1 MPSEPSERGEEQG
14 QSGFST
20 PSTARVTPATSTD
33 ISRSVTPGVSKL
45 ADHSI
50 APTEGNAELEAF
62 RQQWR
67 KEVQSRTAGA
77 SQSEA
82 TASSP
87 SPDGLSKQIP
97 LGKAAEQS
105 EAAVLSTALPAKEA
119 RRTAKAAQ
127 CAPDADQGRVAANLS
142 HHDELDRSLI
152 EEEDEEGS
160 SSRPHSPSLASGLL
174 GVPEAAQA
182 PTIWRREPPAAQ
194 LDEVEDTIA
203 TQKPVAPDLAAAR
216 AKRAAE
222 HAKQDA
228 QDLSTPDGQA
238 RIEQGI
244 KLYAKAVAA
253 EKRGNNSQAIEHY
266 RRAFKLHDD
275 VDRFFQRGVVLLS
288 KDANEHGIAQ
298 PTDALLQ
305 TKEVSDA
312 VRSAADTS
320 TSDAVKSYERAASA
334 SISSRPDAAPS
345 DSTTM
350 PPTFAQKRAK
360 RGLTTHGRKI
370 DSTNPTTQLQTSA
383 SLTPSASKASP
394 VPLTELLEKL
404 ALAPPN
410 EDEEDEAVEPSLR
423 ARFTPAD
430 EEAPSHICSVPDE
443 VLLHIIAQLAAPSG
457 KRGARIPAVPSGEP
471 PSKRGIGVVLAGA
484 DWSSV
489 EQLGRAS
496 ATLRRLTFSQGVWKD
511 IVKATYFPPQL
522 PEATDHDS
530 LLDMHG
536 GRHWRD
542 VFVHQPRLRLN
553 GVYIA
558 SCRYTR
564 QGLNAENRWV
574 NVLHLVEFYRS
585 LRFLPDGRAL
595 SLLTTDVPADTVR
608 RMEPGLRSK
617 GFAIGRWKLMP
628 YGLADDEEEA
638 RPPGPKV
645 IIEDLKDRSM
655 DKYCFRVI
663 LLLRQTSLG
672 KHNRLDLLDYAS
684 VNLRTAEVS
693 TLMNASQKLS
703 FSFSVVRSYGI

>member
-67 KEVQSRTAGA
+67 KEVQSRTAGV

-82 TASSP
+82 TASTP
-87 SPDGLSKQIP
+87 SADGWSKQIP
-97 LGKAAEQS
+97 SGKTAEQS
-105 EAAVLSTALPAKEA
+105 EAAVLSTALPSKEA

-127 CAPDADQGRVAANLS
+127 SDPDTDQERAAATLS

-152 EEEDEEGS
+152 RGEDEEGS
-160 SSRPHSPSLASGLL
+160 YSRPHSPSLASGLM

-182 PTIWRREPPAAQ
+182 PTVWRREPPAAQ
-194 LDEVEDTIA
+194 VDEVEDTIT

-216 AKRAAE
+216 AKRAAG

-228 QDLSTPDGQA
+228 QDLSTSDGQA

-244 KLYAKAVAA
+244 KLYARAVAA

-312 VRSAADTS
+312 
-320 TSDAVKSYERAASA
+320 
-334 SISSRPDAAPS
+334 
-345 DSTTM
+345 
-350 PPTFAQKRAK
+350 
-360 RGLTTHGRKI
+360 
-370 DSTNPTTQLQTSA
+370 
-383 SLTPSASKASP
+383 
-394 VPLTELLEKL
+394 L

-443 VLLHIIAQLAAPSG
+443 VLLHVIAQLAAPSG
-457 KRGARIPAVPSGEP
+457 KRGARIPAVPPGEP

-484 DWSSV
+484 DWFSV

-522 PEATDHDS
+522 PEPTDHDS

-542 VFVHQPRLRLN
+542 VFVHQPRLLLN

-608 RMEPGLRSK
+608 HGRALSLLTTDVPADTVRRMEPGLRCK

-693 TLMNASQKLS
+693 TLMNASHKLS